1 MPLFMGVSLLLGVGE
16 VIPSLTFW
24 SCGICVCDAKKFRI
38 HSIVYVQT
46 LDCWYF
52 GSSEAF
58 IQCLEWWTWWKR
70 LLVRHVV
77 AEYSVATHGTD
88 PALCV
93 RRKGTPRFREKVCR
107 VFYFTI
113 KFFFSNFFF
122 HRLFGNIQSP
132 APVTQ
137 WECFCFL

>member
-1 MPLFMGVSLLLGVGE
+1 MPLFMDVSLLLGVGE
-16 VIPSLTFW
+16 VFPSLTFW
-24 SCGICVCDAKKFRI
+24 SCGICFCDAKKFRI

-46 LDCWYF
+46 LDCWCF

-70 LLVRHVV
+70 LLVPLVV
-77 AEYSVATHGTD
+77 AKYSVATHGTD

-107 VFYFTI
+107 VFYFAI
-113 KFFFSNFFF
+113 KIFFF
-122 HRLFGNIQSP
+122 
-132 APVTQ
+132 
-137 WECFCFL
+137 